1 MTLNPIKV
9 GIIGVHPEKGWAT
22 TAHLPALKAL
32 PEFQIAAVS
41 HNRPEIARASA
52 EKFGA
57 DRSYG
62 TTHELV
68 TDPNVDLVVVT
79 VKVPH
84 HLELVTM
91 ALEAGKA
98 VFSEWPLGM
107 NLRDAE
113 KMLALAKSRNA
124 FTAIGLQ
131 TRSAPAINFIKD
143 LIKDG
148 YVGDVLSVS
157 VIGSG
162 IIWGEEINESYLYTL
177 DMANGASMFHVP
189 FAHTLDATLYAI
201 GSRLKSVGG
210 ALSNSRAMTRIAE
223 TGKEVPLTAPDQ
235 IIVAG
240 LLANGAALSAHFR
253 GGLSRGTNFHIEIN
267 GTKGDLILTSPVGY
281 IGLGGFTV
289 KGAQGPE
296 QMQELPVPRRY
307 ETLGIEEGFSQSVG
321 LAYSRIAS
329 DMRNHT
335 RLSPSFEDAVNL
347 HRVLDAIVSGNG
359 ERRDV

>member
-1 MTLNPIKV
+1 MTSNPIKV
-9 GIIGVHPEKGWAT
+9 GIIGVHPDKGWAT
-22 TAHLPALKAL
+22 TAHIPALQAL
-32 PEFQIAAVS
+32 PQFRITAVS
-41 HNRPEIARASA
+41 HNKQETAQAA
-52 EKFGA
+52 ALKFGA
-57 DRSYG
+57 DRGFG
-62 TTHELV
+62 TTEELV
-68 TDPNVDLVVVT
+68 NDPNVDLVVVT

-113 KMLALAKSRNA
+113 KMLALARKRNA

-131 TRSAPAINFIKD
+131 TRSVPAINFMKD

-148 YVGDVLSVS
+148 YVGDILSVT
-157 VIGSG
+157 ILGSG

-189 FAHTLDATLYAI
+189 FAHTLDAALYAL
-201 GSRLKSVGG
+201 GSKLKSVSG

-223 TGKEVPLTAPDQ
+223 TGQQVPLTAPDQ
-235 IIVAG
+235 VIAAG
-240 LLANGAALSAHFR
+240 LLSNGAALSAHFR

-281 IGLGGFTV
+281 VGLGGFTV
-289 KGAQGPE
+289 KGAQGTE
-296 QMQELPVPRRY
+296 QMQELPVPPLY
-307 ETLGIEEGFSQSVG
+307 ETLGFEDGFSQSVG
-321 LAYSRIAS
+321 VAYSRIAS
-329 DMRNHT
+329 DMKNHT
-335 RLSPSFEDAVNL
+335 KLSPSFEDAVNL

>member
-1 MTLNPIKV
+1 MTSNPIKV
-9 GIIGVHPEKGWAT
+9 GIIGVHPDKGWAT
-22 TAHLPALKAL
+22 TAHIPALQVL
-32 PEFQIAAVS
+32 PQFRITAVS
-41 HNRPEIARASA
+41 HNRRETAQAA
-52 EKFGA
+52 ALKFGA
-57 DRSYG
+57 DLGFG
-62 TTHELV
+62 TTEELV
-68 TDPNVDLVVVT
+68 NDPNVDLVVVT

-131 TRSAPAINFIKD
+131 TRSVPAINFMKD

-148 YVGDVLSVS
+148 YVGEVLSVS
-157 VIGSG
+157 MIGSG

-189 FAHTLDATLYAI
+189 FAHTLDATLYAL
-201 GSRLKSVGG
+201 GSRLKSVSG
-210 ALSNSRAMTRIAE
+210 ALSNSRAMTRIVE
-223 TGKEVPLTAPDQ
+223 TGQQVPLTAPDQ
-235 IIVAG
+235 IIAAG
-240 LLANGAALSAHFR
+240 LLTNGAALSAHFR

-281 IGLGGFTV
+281 VGLGGFTV
-289 KGAQGPE
+289 KGAQGAE
-296 QMQELPVPRRY
+296 QMHELPVPPHY
-307 ETLGIEEGFSQSVG
+307 ETLGFEDGFSQSVG
-321 LAYSRIAS
+321 VA
-329 DMRNHT
+329 
-335 RLSPSFEDAVNL
+335 
-347 HRVLDAIVSGNG
+347 
-359 ERRDV
+359 